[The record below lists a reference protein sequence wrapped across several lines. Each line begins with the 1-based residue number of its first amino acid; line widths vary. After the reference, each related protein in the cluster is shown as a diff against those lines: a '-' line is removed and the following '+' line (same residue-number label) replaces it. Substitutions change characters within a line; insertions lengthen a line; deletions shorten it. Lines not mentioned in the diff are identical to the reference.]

1 MKRIITIGV
10 VVLVILAI
18 LFTLIKNKKTL
29 DSKNVVTDRSA
40 VPVAVTLIQV
50 AQQAI
55 TEQINIPA
63 TLIAQE
69 EASIVVSSSGRI
81 VSLSFKLGSVVRK
94 GQVIGHLDVDELKL
108 KLQSAEVSIAKLT
121 KDLERNKILVEGN
134 ATNAKTVQDSQ
145 FDLDSKRLEADQLR
159 KQISNGVIQAPI
171 SGIISEKQK
180 EAGEY
185 VGNNEMIGKVVN
197 TNSLKARVYVS
208 ENNVFKLKNGQRATI
223 TTEVFP
229 TETFNGIISFISPQG
244 DDNHNYLVE
253 LAVDNNKSSRLK
265 AGMYAMINFNESGTS
280 TALQIPKSALVDG
293 IKNPY
298 VYVADGNKAVE
309 KKIIIGREWGN
320 KVEVIS
326 GLQEGDQI
334 IMSGQINI
342 VNGSTIKAIASN

>member
-10 VVLVILAI
+10 VVLVVLAI

-55 TEQINIPA
+55 TEQINTPA

>member
-293 IKNPY
+293 VKNPY